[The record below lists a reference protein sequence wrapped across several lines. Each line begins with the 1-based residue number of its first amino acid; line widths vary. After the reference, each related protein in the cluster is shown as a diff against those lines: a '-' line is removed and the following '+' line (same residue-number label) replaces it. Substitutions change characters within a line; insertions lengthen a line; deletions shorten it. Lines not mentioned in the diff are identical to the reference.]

1 MYNICI
7 HTKRMTVQEVKGT
20 LAKLLASEN
29 LVVEHRAVTTASF
42 DVQKRVLTLP
52 IWNAKEI
59 VFNLLVAHEVGH
71 ALFTPN
77 DDSLDSLPCPKSYVN
92 VTEDA
97 RIEKLMKRRFAG
109 ISKDFYGG
117 YKQLHE
123 DDFFSVKDIN
133 ADSLKLIDRI
143 NLYYKLG
150 ANHFF
155 PFSPEEIPLRDAV
168 GEAET
173 FQEAIDAAVAIQ
185 EFEKAQKEQQKID
198 NLPEVDNNAG
208 GGSDEQEAPD
218 ERPSAD
224 GEEGEDEQ
232 DQESNQQE
240 GNDDA
245 DLETPSYNADSVEA
259 ITDQSLQEAMQ
270 DIASEHDFHESRYI
284 EVADVDLKH
293 IIIDPKTV
301 NEKSQKYWNHEW
313 RNHMNPDQAIDFTI
327 ADQNYA
333 AFKKECTREVSYL
346 QKEFE
351 LKKSAA
357 AYARESISK
366 TGVLDTAKLH
376 QYLYNE
382 DLFKK
387 VTIRPDGKNHGLIF
401 LLDWSGSMAEVI
413 HDTFKQLLSLCFF
426 CRKSGIPFSVYAFVN
441 DGSYGD
447 IRNYEEHVGKENTFY
462 IGEYFHLVEFLNSD
476 LNNSLFDRYA
486 RDLFRVTQMY
496 EQRYGNKRPFFERPV
511 PDALPNHLHLGG
523 TPLNEALLCLQTLI
537 PQFTA
542 KHGVEKCHVSV
553 LSDGESNWS
562 GIWVK
567 SSYDDGIH
575 RSAMRGGESIRCR
588 KTGRTYNYPKW
599 GNYLTETILRYLKG
613 RFPECN
619 FTGFRLGTPRDITY
633 IINNFNTLTT
643 KEKQNVHAAFKKH
656 KSAAAPMM
664 GYQELFVIQS
674 NKLHDD
680 VEFDV
685 EEDATKAQITRAF
698 KKTLKA
704 KANNKRILSSFITQI
719 A

>member
-1 MYNICI
+1 M
-7 HTKRMTVQEVKGT
+7 
-20 LAKLLASEN
+20 
-29 LVVEHRAVTTASF
+29 
-42 DVQKRVLTLP
+42 
-52 IWNAKEI
+52 
-59 VFNLLVAHEVGH
+59 
-71 ALFTPN
+71 
-77 DDSLDSLPCPKSYVN
+77 
-92 VTEDA
+92 
-97 RIEKLMKRRFAG
+97 
-109 ISKDFYGG
+109 
-117 YKQLHE
+117 
-123 DDFFSVKDIN
+123 
-133 ADSLKLIDRI
+133 
-143 NLYYKLG
+143 
-150 ANHFF
+150 
-155 PFSPEEIPLRDAV
+155 
-168 GEAET
+168 
-173 FQEAIDAAVAIQ
+173 
-185 EFEKAQKEQQKID
+185 
-198 NLPEVDNNAG
+198 
-208 GGSDEQEAPD
+208 
-218 ERPSAD
+218 
-224 GEEGEDEQ
+224 
-232 DQESNQQE
+232 
-240 GNDDA
+240 
-245 DLETPSYNADSVEA
+245 
-259 ITDQSLQEAMQ
+259 
-270 DIASEHDFHESRYI
+270 
-284 EVADVDLKH
+284 
-293 IIIDPKTV
+293 
-301 NEKSQKYWNHEW
+301 
-313 RNHMNPDQAIDFTI
+313 
-327 ADQNYA
+327 
-333 AFKKECTREVSYL
+333 
-346 QKEFE
+346 
-351 LKKSAA
+351 
-357 AYARESISK
+357 
-366 TGVLDTAKLH
+366 
-376 QYLYNE
+376 
-382 DLFKK
+382 
-387 VTIRPDGKNHGLIF
+387 
-401 LLDWSGSMAEVI
+401 
-413 HDTFKQLLSLCFF
+413 

-567 SSYDDGIH
+567 SSYDDDIH

>member
-1 MYNICI
+1 
-7 HTKRMTVQEVKGT
+7 MTVQEVKGT
-20 LAKLLASEN
+20 LAKLLATEN
-29 LVVEHRAVTTASF
+29 LVVEHRAVSTASF

-77 DDSLDSLPCPKSYVN
+77 DDALDSLPCPKSYVN

-97 RIEKLMKRRFAG
+97 RIEKLMKRKFAG

-133 ADSLKLIDRI
+133 ANSLKLIDRI

-150 ANHFF
+150 ANHFL
-155 PFSPEEIPLRDAV
+155 PFSDEELPLRDAV

-173 FQEAIDAAVAIQ
+173 FQDAIDAAVAIQ
-185 EFEKAQKEQQKID
+185 NFEKAQKEQQKLD
-198 NLPEVDNNAG
+198 NIPDIDNNAG
-208 GGSDEQEAPD
+208 GGSDEQEAQD
-218 ERPSAD
+218 ERPSSE
-224 GEEGEDEQ
+224 GEESEEEEQQPGEETETQ
-232 DQESNQQE
+232 P
-240 GNDDA
+240 DA
-245 DLETPSYNADSVEA
+245 DLDTPSYNQDSVEA
-259 ITDQSLQEAMQ
+259 VTDQSLQEAMQ
-270 DIASEHDFHESRYI
+270 DIASEHEYHESRYV
-284 EVADVDLKH
+284 EVPDVDLKH
-293 IIIDPKTV
+293 VIIDPKTV
-301 NEKSQKYWNHEW
+301 NSKAQQYWSEYV
-313 RNHMNPDQAIDFTI
+313 NPINPELSLDWTV
-327 ADQNYA
+327 ADQNYSN
-333 AFKKECTREVSYL
+333 FKKDCTREVSYL

-387 VTIRPDGKNHGLIF
+387 VTVRPDGKNHGLIF
-401 LLDWSGSMAEVI
+401 LLDWSGSMAEAI

-441 DGSYGD
+441 DASYAD
-447 IRNYEEHVGKENTFY
+447 IRNYDEPVGEEMTFY
-462 IGEYFHLVEFLNSD
+462 IGRHFHLVEFLNSD
-476 LNNSLFDRYA
+476 LNNKMFDNYA

-496 EQRYGNKRPFFERPV
+496 EQRYGNRRPFFERPV
-511 PDALPNHLHLGG
+511 PDCLPPHLHLGG
-523 TPLNEALLCLQTLI
+523 TPLNEALFALKTLI
-537 PQFTA
+537 PAFTA

-567 SSYDDGIH
+567 SSYDDEIH
-575 RSAMRGGESIRCR
+575 RSAMRGSEAIRCR

-619 FTGFRLGTPRDITY
+619 FTGFRIGTPREIGY
-633 IINNFNTLTT
+633 IISNFNTLTS
-643 KEKQNVHAAFKKH
+643 KEKANVSATFKKH
-656 KSAAAPMM
+656 KSASAPMM

-674 NKLHDD
+674 SNLNAD

-704 KANNKRILSSFITQI
+704 KANNKKILSSFITQI

>member
-1 MYNICI
+1 
-7 HTKRMTVQEVKGT
+7 MTVQEVKGT

-29 LVVEHRAVTTASF
+29 LVVEHRAVSTASF

-77 DDSLDSLPCPKSYVN
+77 DDSLDTLPCPKSYVN

-97 RIEKLMKRRFAG
+97 RIEKLMKRKFAG

-155 PFSPEEIPLRDAV
+155 PFTEEEIPLRDAV
-168 GEAET
+168 GEAES
-173 FQEAIDAAVAIQ
+173 FQDAIDAAVAIQ
-185 EFEKAQKEQQKID
+185 QFENAQKEQQKID
-198 NLPEVDNNAG
+198 NLPEFDNQS
-208 GGSDEQEAPD
+208 GGSNEEQESPK
-218 ERPSAD
+218 
-224 GEEGEDEQ
+224 EEISNEG
-232 DQESNQQE
+232 QEEESEEKEESQQPTQPE
-240 GNDDA
+240 KETDA
-245 DLETPSYNADSVEA
+245 DLETPSYDADSVEA
-259 ITDQSLQEAMQ
+259 LTDQSLQEAMQ
-270 DIASEHDFHESRYI
+270 DIATEFAHNETSYVEI
-284 EVADVDLKH
+284 PDVDLKH
-293 IIIDPKTV
+293 IIIDARTV
-301 NEKSQKYWNHEW
+301 NVRSQKYWDEYI
-313 RNHMNPDQAIDFTI
+313 NPITNEKGIDFTVC
-327 ADQNYA
+327 DQNYA

-401 LLDWSGSMAEVI
+401 LLDWSGSMAEAI

-447 IRNYEEHVGKENTFY
+447 IRDYEEQVGKVGDFY
-462 IGEYFHLVEFLNSD
+462 IPKHFHLVEFLNSS
-476 LNNSLFDRYA
+476 LNNSLFDQYA

-496 EQRYGNKRPFFERPV
+496 EQRYGNRNPFLSRPV
-511 PDALPNHLHLGG
+511 PDALPPHLHLGG
-523 TPLNEALLCLQTLI
+523 TPLNEAIACLQTLI
-537 PQFTA
+537 PAFTA
-542 KHGVEKCHVSV
+542 KHGVEKCHVSI
-553 LSDGESNWS
+553 LSDGEGNWS
-562 GIWVK
+562 GHWVE
-567 SSYDDGIH
+567 SSYDGEVH
-575 RSAMRGGESIRCR
+575 RSAMRGREAIRCR
-588 KTGRTYNYPKW
+588 KTGRTYNPPKW
-599 GNYLTETILRYLKG
+599 GNYLTEAILRYMKG
-613 RFPECN
+613 RFPQCN
-619 FTGFRLGTPRDITY
+619 FTGFRLGNSREIGY
-633 IINNFNTLTT
+633 IINNFNSFTS
-643 KEKQNVHAAFKKH
+643 KQKSDVSAMFKKH
-656 KSAAAPMM
+656 KSTSAPMM
-664 GYQELFVIQS
+664 GYQELFMIQS
-674 NKLHDD
+674 NKLNDD

-685 EEDATKAQITRAF
+685 VEDATKAQITRAF

-704 KANNKRILSSFITQI
+704 KANNKRILSSFISQI

>member
-97 RIEKLMKRRFAG
+97 RIEKLMKRKFAG

-155 PFSPEEIPLRDAV
+155 PFTDEEIPLRDAV

-173 FQEAIDAAVAIQ
+173 FQDAIDAAVAIQ

-218 ERPSAD
+218 ERPSNG
-224 GEEGEDEQ
+224 GEEDDGDE
-232 DQESNQQE
+232 QQE
-240 GNDDA
+240 GDDKETQQDA
-245 DLETPSYNADSVEA
+245 DLDTPSYNRDSVEA
-259 ITDQSLQEAMQ
+259 VTDQSLQEAMQ
-270 DIASEHDFHESRYI
+270 DIASEYDHHESRYI

-293 IIIDPKTV
+293 IIIDPRTV
-301 NEKSQKYWNHEW
+301 NVKSQKYWDEW
-313 RNHMNPDQAIDFTI
+313 RNHMNPDQPVDFTV

-401 LLDWSGSMAEVI
+401 LLDWSGSMAEAI

-447 IRNYEEHVGKENTFY
+447 IRNYEEKVGKENTFY

-476 LNNSLFDRYA
+476 LNNQLFDRYA

-511 PDALPNHLHLGG
+511 PDALPPHLHLGG

-537 PQFTA
+537 PAFTA
-542 KHGVEKCHVSV
+542 KHGVEKCHISV

-567 SSYDDGIH
+567 SSYDDEIH
-575 RSAMRGGESIRCR
+575 RSAMRGSESIRCR

-613 RFPECN
+613 RFPQCN
-619 FTGFRLGTPRDITY
+619 FTGFRIGTPRDINY
-633 IINNFNTLTT
+633 IINNFNTLTI
-643 KEKQNVHAAFKKH
+643 KEKQSVHANFKKH
-656 KSAAAPMM
+656 KSASAPMM

-674 NKLHDD
+674 SKMHDD